1 MQISLIYGGNIMS
14 EDEKKR
20 VIQEIMSFYPVFQKE
35 ILDVFPDDITEIS
48 PLLFKALHEIY
59 SSEDI
64 TSSTL
69 AKRLSITVPNTSR
82 TLQQLSDLSYIIRD
96 KDENDRRI
104 THIKVTKKGSELIEK
119 SIESMDEL
127 MLKKLGVLEVD
138 ELVSLSEA
146 FYTITGLLQKIG
158 TINSKTDC

>member
-35 ILDVFPDDITEIS
+35 ILDVFTEIS

-104 THIKVTKKGSELIEK
+104 THIKVTEKGSELIEK
-119 SIESMDEL
+119 SLKSMDEL